1 MKFRHVIL
9 KTSKEKRQSNHLEGV
24 MFVTPNSPL
33 TYMELYGSQLGEIL
47 SWGLSRL
54 IQSSRGFLFSTNVFH
69 WYIIQRTKLSLAL
82 SCFFHLQQ
90 RLSAEEDKRIAEIQ
104 KQIVETTN
112 KNRATFQLTDT
123 VHLVR
128 ILNSLVP
135 RSDWQ
140 VTSPHNI
147 PTLSSKQA
155 MRKLKFIM

>member
-1 MKFRHVIL
+1 
-9 KTSKEKRQSNHLEGV
+9 

-33 TYMELYGSQLGEIL
+33 TYMELYGSQLGEIWIL
-47 SWGLSRL
+47 GPQQLNPEFKGIPLQHKCFSL
-54 IQSSRGFLFSTNVFH
+54 IHYTEDKAKFSSILF
-69 WYIIQRTKLSLAL
+69 
-82 SCFFHLQQ
+82 CHLQQ

-135 RSDWQ
+135 RSDQ
-140 VTSPHNI
+140 HVTSPHNI

-155 MRKLKFIM
+155 MRKLKFIMQKLLS